1 MFVTRILLDTFVDLA
16 TTTSKDCTM
25 RIRIGHVEQN
35 DVLHEYMALEVTIH
49 FNESNETYRMI
60 FKGYNMVRKAMEWAF
75 VVSEGDFASETEA
88 LLVEH
93 IERVVKGTCASK

>member
-1 MFVTRILLDTFVDLA
+1 
-16 TTTSKDCTM
+16 
-25 RIRIGHVEQN
+25 
-35 DVLHEYMALEVTIH
+35 
-49 FNESNETYRMI
+49 
-60 FKGYNMVRKAMEWAF
+60 MEWAF